1 MKFLLWGRN
10 MSSGVEELWVEK
22 YRPKTL
28 DEIVDQ
34 KEVVERLKQFVKEK
48 NLPHLLFA
56 GPPGTGKT
64 TAALALAR
72 ELYGEHWR
80 ENVLE
85 LNASVTPDT
94 PVLIKLFGKIMKT
107 TFGEVAEMYFKNYR
121 EEHVKPKGLKV
132 LTIDPTTF
140 KVCFGEVSCI
150 IRHKANEIIELNF
163 EGGKVRVTPSHSV
176 IVLDDNGN
184 FVSKRA
190 DELKV
195 NDLLISF
202 KLIPSKS
209 KVLTPV
215 SVFTHVSNV
224 GSNLKQTTLMLSYL
238 HKSDVKGINATWFT
252 KSSSSEK
259 GFGECEVDLLPANIY
274 TKFFKEI
281 SSKIRCN
288 WKYLLR
294 DQLYQ
299 KECKGVSK
307 NVLRTILSNIDF
319 EKLTIK
325 EKERYIRLKMLLE
338 SDIYAVR
345 ITSIKRKRYSGWVYD
360 FSVPGIEMFWGG
372 TTPVLLH
379 NSDERGIQTVRQRV
393 KDYARTMAIGEVPFK
408 LIILDE
414 ADNMTSDAQQALRR
428 TMELYSRTA
437 RFCLIANYPSK
448 IIEPIQSRCA
458 IFRFQP
464 LPKQDVIA
472 RLTYIAKCE
481 GVQLTK
487 EGLEAIWEISDGDL
501 RKAINILQ
509 SASALGVV
517 DENSV
522 YRVVGR
528 VTPEEI
534 REMVILALRGEFL
547 KAREKLR
554 QLMIYYGISGVDI
567 LKLLHRE
574 VLNPKTTLGLGE
586 PERIEIADLIGEI
599 NYRLVEG
606 ADEEIQLST
615 LLAKLAL
622 LGKRYGLSVKR

>member
-1 MKFLLWGRN
+1 
-10 MSSGVEELWVEK
+10 MSSRVEELWVEK

-34 KEVVERLKQFVKEK
+34 KEVVERLKQFVKER

-85 LNASVTPDT
+85 LNA
-94 PVLIKLFGKIMKT
+94 
-107 TFGEVAEMYFKNYR
+107 
-121 EEHVKPKGLKV
+121 
-132 LTIDPTTF
+132 
-140 KVCFGEVSCI
+140 
-150 IRHKANEIIELNF
+150 
-163 EGGKVRVTPSHSV
+163 
-176 IVLDDNGN
+176 
-184 FVSKRA
+184 
-190 DELKV
+190 
-195 NDLLISF
+195 
-202 KLIPSKS
+202 
-209 KVLTPV
+209 
-215 SVFTHVSNV
+215 
-224 GSNLKQTTLMLSYL
+224 
-238 HKSDVKGINATWFT
+238 
-252 KSSSSEK
+252 
-259 GFGECEVDLLPANIY
+259 
-274 TKFFKEI
+274 
-281 SSKIRCN
+281 
-288 WKYLLR
+288 
-294 DQLYQ
+294 
-299 KECKGVSK
+299 
-307 NVLRTILSNIDF
+307 
-319 EKLTIK
+319 
-325 EKERYIRLKMLLE
+325 
-338 SDIYAVR
+338 
-345 ITSIKRKRYSGWVYD
+345 
-360 FSVPGIEMFWGG
+360 
-372 TTPVLLH
+372 
-379 NSDERGIQTVRQRV
+379 SDERGIQTVRQRV

-464 LPKQDVIA
+464 LPKQDVIS
-472 RLTYIAKCE
+472 RLVYIAKSE
-481 GVQLTK
+481 GVQLTE

-517 DENSV
+517 DETSV

-534 REMVILALRGEFL
+534 RDMIALALRGEFL

-574 VLNPKTTLGLGE
+574 ILSPKSTLGLGE

-622 LGKRYGLSVKR
+622 LGKRLGLSVKR